1 MAEIGWDRKKTVL
14 RWTAHRMVAVQRQF
28 VRFFS
33 FFKPSLIAEGAIS
46 ALIVV
51 IVLIGVVWNMP
62 DSAIKRA
69 LLPALAPV
77 ALGTGL
83 EQSWS
88 MYAPDPPRRLENL
101 EVHVTMANGDDR
113 VWTLTPHDRIIGPV
127 VTHRWRKLKES
138 LTGDASIRPDFAHWV
153 VRELT
158 GLSDKPVRVYMLL
171 RTEFLP
177 APGASGPGPTGTE
190 LLYDE
195 NLSGLP

>member
-1 MAEIGWDRKKTVL
+1 MAEIGRGRIK
-14 RWTAHRMVAVQRQF
+14 AVQGRV

-33 FFKPSLIAEGAIS
+33 FFKPSLIAEGALS

-51 IVLIGVVWNMP
+51 ILLIGVVWNMP
-62 DSAIKRA
+62 DSPVKNA

-127 VTHRWRKLKES
+127 VAHRWRKLKES
-138 LTGDASIRPDFAHWV
+138 LSGDPSIRADFAHWV
-153 VRELT
+153 VRQLT
-158 GLSDKPVRVYMLL
+158 GLSDKPVRVYILL
-171 RTEFLP
+171 RTVFLP
-177 APGASGPGPTGTE
+177 APGANDFHQTGTE
-190 LLYDE
+190 WLYDE
-195 NLSGLP
+195 KLSGVP